1 MLTEQEIAEA
11 KAKADA
17 EAAEAKAKADAEAA
31 KKNDGDEETVTIKK
45 SELEKIQSDRDNYKK
60 IGLQKKA
67 DERDL
72 SGKGGEDDEDD
83 DDNVIDEKK
92 VNEFATSAARK
103 VQRES
108 AEKVAKRAFLS
119 AHPEYVEDG
128 EWTGL
133 LANLTFKG
141 DEMTAD
147 EVQDRM
153 EAALFEHKRKT
164 GKLEEH
170 LKAERERG
178 VEEGRM
184 RGGMEFGH
192 SGGGRGDK
200 NDAGGSGT
208 LSSKAESMARAMH
221 IDPEKLKKVDI
232 KKDNVIQM

>member
-1 MLTEQEIAEA
+1 MPTEQEIADA

-31 KKNDGDEETVTIKK
+31 KGSGEETITVKK
-45 SELEKIQSDRDNYKK
+45 SDYEKLESDRDNYRTAALK
-60 IGLQKKA
+60 KKA
-67 DERDL
+67 DERSLD
-72 SGKGGEDDEDD
+72 GKGDQDD
-83 DDNVIDEKK
+83 DDPNVINEKK

-103 VQRES
+103 VQREAS
-108 AEKVAKRAFLS
+108 EKSAKRAFLS
-119 AHPEYVEDG
+119 AHPEYADDG

-133 LANLTFKG
+133 LENLTFKG
-141 DEMTAD
+141 DETTVD

-178 VEEGRM
+178 VQEGRI
-184 RGGMEFGH
+184 RSGMEMGH
-192 SGGGRGDK
+192 SSGGPGDR
-200 NDAGGSGT
+200 NVVPPGGT
-208 LSSKAESMARAMH
+208 LSPKAQEMAQRMH
-221 IDPEKLKKVDI
+221 VDPEKLKKIDI